1 MSDITSIK
9 EIKVGINFGDGVMP
23 IGRLAMRERT
33 IYFEYDR
40 AFIEHGL
47 EISPLRLPLKSGVS
61 SFDYNLFEGLPGV
74 FNDSL
79 PDGWGRLLFDRFA
92 RTQGIQPSEVT
103 PLDRLAHIGV
113 HSMGALVFEPDHS
126 ADDAHDVI
134 SLDNL
139 AEQAQDVLDGT
150 SDEVLQELLALNG
163 SSAGARPKAL
173 IGVDQARAHIV
184 HGVNDLPAGYTSW
197 MVKFANSQDGLDAGA
212 IEYVYALMADD
223 AGINMPDVHL
233 FPTQKG
239 AGYFAIKRFDRE
251 GDKRYHMHT
260 ACGLLH
266 SDFRTPSLD
275 YEDLIAL
282 TGVLTRDVRETEKMY
297 QLAVFNVLAHNRDDH
312 AKNFSFLMD
321 EQGQWKLS
329 PGYDLTF
336 SSGPRGEQSTMVMG
350 EGRNPK
356 AEHLIQLGEDSKIAE
371 DRIHEIIGQTQASLA
386 KWPGLAK
393 HYGVSGTKIK
403 LIDEKI
409 DKGASST
416 S

>member
-1 MSDITSIK
+1 MNSIAFVK
-9 EIKVGINFGDGVMP
+9 EIKVGINFGDGVAP
-23 IGRLAMRERT
+23 VGRLAMRERT

-40 AFIEHGL
+40 TFIERGL
-47 EISPLRLPLKSGVS
+47 ELSPLRLPLKSGLF

-92 RTQGIQPSEVT
+92 RAQGTVPSEVT

-113 HSMGALVFEPDHS
+113 HGMGALVFEPDHS
-126 ADDAHDVI
+126 VGGTHYTI

-139 AEQAQDVLDGT
+139 AEQAQDVLAGT
-150 SDEVLQELLALNG
+150 SDEVLQELLSLNG

-173 IGVDQARAHIV
+173 IGVNQDRTHIV
-184 HGVNDLPAGYTSW
+184 HGVNDLPGGYTPW

-212 IEYVYALMADD
+212 IEYVYALIAAD

-233 FPTQKG
+233 FPAKKS
-239 AGYFAIKRFDRE
+239 AGYFAVKRFDRD
-251 GDKRYHMHT
+251 GNKRYHMHT

-275 YEDLIAL
+275 YEDLIAFA
-282 TGVLTRDVRETEKMY
+282 GMLTRDVREVEKMY

-312 AKNFSFLMD
+312 AKNFSFLMN
-321 EQGQWKLS
+321 EQGQWALS
-329 PGYDLTF
+329 PAYDLTF

-350 EGRNPK
+350 EGKAPK
-356 AEHLIQLGEDSKIAE
+356 AEHLIKLGIDAKIDK
-371 DRIHEIIGQTQASLA
+371 DRIHEIIQQTQVSLA
-386 KWPGLAK
+386 KWPRLAK
-393 HYGVSGTKIK
+393 HHGVNATNIRLIGNK
-403 LIDEKI
+403 LMQVV
-409 DKGASST
+409 GG
-416 S
+416 

>member
-1 MSDITSIK
+1 MNNITSVK
-9 EIKVGINFGDGVMP
+9 EVKVGINFGDGVMP
-23 IGRLAMRERT
+23 IGRLAMHERT

-40 AFIEHGL
+40 SFIERGL

-61 SFDYNLFEGLPGV
+61 RFDYNLFEGLPGV

-92 RTQGIQPSEVT
+92 RTQGIVPSEIT

-113 HSMGALVFEPDHS
+113 HGMGALVFQPDHS
-126 ADDAHDVI
+126 ADDAHDII

-150 SDEVLQELLALNG
+150 SDEVLQELLSLNG

-173 IGVDQARAHIV
+173 IGIDQARAHIV
-184 HGVNDLPAGYTSW
+184 HGVNDLPTGYTSW

-212 IEYVYALMADD
+212 IEYVYALMAND
-223 AGINMPDVHL
+223 AGLNMPEVHL
-233 FPTQKG
+233 FPAQKG
-239 AGYFAIKRFDRE
+239 SGYFAIKRFDRE
-251 GDKRYHMHT
+251 TDKQYHMHT

-282 TGVLTRDVRETEKMY
+282 TGMLTRDVRETEKMY

-321 EQGQWKLS
+321 EQGQWMLA
-329 PGYDLTF
+329 PAYDLTF

-350 EGRNPK
+350 EGQNPK
-356 AEHLIQLGEDSKIAE
+356 AEHLIKLGEETKIPK
-371 DRIHEIIGQTQASLA
+371 DRIHEIIEQTQASLE
-386 KWPGLAK
+386 KWPELAK
-393 HYGVSGTKIK
+393 HYGVSATNIK
-403 LIDEKI
+403 LIAEKI
-409 DKGASST
+409 DKDTRST